1 MTDKKLIMRKDMY
14 MKILVVSDTH
24 GYNTNLF
31 RLLDKIKPIDMLI
44 HCGDS
49 DDLADYIDEFVD
61 CPVVMVRGNC
71 DMCSRLKG
79 EEVVDIAGHRIFVT
93 HGHTYGVKSGLNSLI
108 DKAESVGADIA
119 LYGHSHIPDLT
130 YMRGISVFNPGSISM
145 PRQEGRKCTYGIIEI
160 SDDGKKAYCSLHT
173 I

>member
-1 MTDKKLIMRKDMY
+1 

-31 RLLDKIKPIDMLI
+31 KLLEQIKPIDMLI

-49 DDLADYIDEFVD
+49 GDLAYYIEEFVD

-71 DMCSRLKG
+71 DMCSPLKG
-79 EEVVDIAGHRIFVT
+79 EEVVDVCGHRIFVT
-93 HGHTYGVKSGLNSLI
+93 HGHAYGVKSGLGRLI

-130 YMRGISVFNPGSISM
+130 YMRGISAFNPGSISM
-145 PRQEGRKCTYGIIEI
+145 PRQEGRRCTYGTIEI
-160 SDDGKKAYCSLHT
+160 SEDGKKAYCSLHT